1 MTTPN
6 ARTVEG
12 FVEITI
18 LNCRDKDPIHAENL
32 FHDLMEQ
39 SIEKKDDNSRIAYLS
54 KLYITARKIR
64 VARRD
69 S

>member
-1 MTTPN
+1 MNTPN

-18 LNCRDKDPIHAENL
+18 LNCKDKDPIHAENL
-32 FHDLMEQ
+32 FHDLMQQ
-39 SIEKKDDNSRIAYLS
+39 SVEKSDDNSRIAYLS

-64 VARRD
+64 VAGRD